1 MSREEI
7 SKMFHAESDNLDRQ
21 IDDAAGADLA
31 VSEIVNLY
39 YQVINVSSM
48 AAMLKQ
54 LGPDGHK
61 PLMEKIM
68 RTESAISEKFNLHT
82 HPKIRAR
89 LAGMVAES
97 TKSLQSGEGTDTPG
111 AYEKLR
117 QMMSTLE
124 FVEQYEKGLSG

>member
-68 RTESAISEKFNLHT
+68 RTESAISEKFNLHI

-89 LAGMVAES
+89 LVGMVAES
-97 TKSLQSGEGTDTPG
+97 TKSLQSGDGTDTPG

>member
-7 SKMFHAESDNLDRQ
+7 SRMFHAESDNLDKQ
-21 IDDAAGADLA
+21 IDDAAGADLT

-48 AAMLKQ
+48 AEMLK

-61 PLMEKIM
+61 PLMEKIT
-68 RTESAISEKFNLHT
+68 RTESAISEKFNLHI

-89 LAGMVAES
+89 LAGLVAES
-97 TKSLQSGEGTDTPG
+97 TKSLQSGDGTDTPG